1 MFDQKKKR
9 KLLIVINY
17 YSGDRDMARKLG
29 ELIADLEPG
38 TNEKA
43 DIAFHRRFDAE
54 QMPNLVKDKLLSK
67 FSKVLE
73 FKCRRMNAVGYPFG
87 PNEMFY
93 DILERLGNR
102 DWQLEY
108 YAFLNLEADCC
119 PLAPEWIDKMIES
132 YEEAWNSGK
141 SAAGHVCQDPVKVHL
156 NGVAIYS
163 TDFWHKA
170 GAMNI
175 IGGPANIAYDVH
187 HAERVLPISIDTTN
201 ILLDFNRKTISAED
215 LDLINKHGKRPYLL
229 HGVKDSSAF
238 IHVRNKYCGG
248 GSNGVPIRLK
258 TVFTY
263 FDICAEYNQEE
274 QKRQIDVWKHVW
286 SAYGYNP
293 IVLTEWDASK
303 NPVYAKIK
311 PKLATLKGTHS
322 RKKELASIYRWLAL
336 ENVGGGLYLEYDVL
350 PGQSF
355 TSDDVPTPDGV
366 IALEAKGMAAVSAD
380 RQGLRCFSEVI
391 ENFDYA
397 NAQTVPT
404 DADILAKEDS
414 PFWLKKEQR
423 CVNWNTQRWPES
435 KLVHFS
441 LAACKTVSAN
451 PHKPSIIEQH
461 LKTLKP

>member
-1 MFDQKKKR
+1 MFEQKKKR

-17 YSGDRDMARKLG
+17 YSGDREMAKKLG
-29 ELIADLEPG
+29 DLIADLEF
-38 TNEKA
+38 TSNDKA

-54 QMPNLVKDKLLSK
+54 QMPNLVKDRLLSK
-67 FSKVLE
+67 FSKVHD

-93 DILERLGNR
+93 DLIERLSNR

-119 PLAPEWIDKMIES
+119 PLTPDWIDKMIAA

-141 SAAGHVCQDPVKVHL
+141 SAAGHICQSDIRVHL
-156 NGVAIYS
+156 NGVAVYS

-175 IGGPANIAYDVH
+175 IGGPASVAYDVH
-187 HAERVLPISIDTTN
+187 HAERVLPISIDTSS

-215 LDLINKHGKRPYLL
+215 LASITKHGAKPYLL
-229 HGVKDSSAF
+229 HGVKDASAL

-248 GSNGVPIRLK
+248 GSNGAPIALK
-258 TVFTY
+258 TIFTY
-263 FDICAEYNQEE
+263 FDICPEFSQEDQKNQIE
-274 QKRQIDVWKHVW
+274 VWKHVW
-286 SAYGYNP
+286 KVYGYNP

-311 PKLATLKGTHS
+311 PLLATLKGTHS

-336 ENVGGGLYLEYDVL
+336 EHAGGGLYTEYDVF

-355 TSDDVPTPDGV
+355 TSDDVPNADGV
-366 IALEAKGMAAVSAD
+366 IALAEKGLSAVSAD
-380 RQGLRCFSEVI
+380 RQGLRCLTEVI
-391 ENFDYA
+391 ENFKYA
-397 NAQTVPT
+397 ELEKIPT
-404 DADILAKEDS
+404 DLQILAKEES
-414 PFWLKKEQR
+414 PYWLKTEVR
-423 CVNWNTQRWPES
+423 CVNWNAPRWAES
-435 KLVHFS
+435 KLIHFS

-451 PHKPSIIEQH
+451 PHKPSIIDQH